1 MLGILSYYILT
12 GRAWCHQ
19 VGEKLRNII
28 QVYLQ
33 TVRGFDDSD
42 CVRSLNLVQ
51 IIVAAKLSSSLED
64 QSEGREGF

>member
-1 MLGILSYYILT
+1 MANFFSTDAVCGVCDKYE
-12 GRAWCHQ
+12 AC
-19 VGEKLRNII
+19 EMRNIM

-64 QSEGREGF
+64 QSERREGF